1 MDRRSRRAS
10 KPEVPTST
18 GTGWIV
24 EKNSTVNIGGKLRKA
39 RLEKRRYSIDLPRH
53 MAVCDANFLRL
64 AKLFPD
70 MRDSAFAEFEVSPGE
85 ESVRVR
91 LHVLER
97 GPFTTI
103 VGLTHL
109 VGETPI
115 RNGET
120 PEPTFKIRVYHDARS
135 AEVIEYQRQ
144 TRFAA
149 VYDYPN
155 PRMRQRDEKAQ
166 VNLFLGEVLAH
177 CLRFGVASG
186 STLVTISG

>member
-1 MDRRSRRAS
+1 MS
-10 KPEVPTST
+10 
-18 GTGWIV
+18 
-24 EKNSTVNIGGKLRKA
+24 
-39 RLEKRRYSIDLPRH
+39 EKRRYSIDLPRH

-70 MRDSAFAEFEVSPGE
+70 MRDTAAVEFEVSPGAQ
-85 ESVRVR
+85 SVRVR

-97 GPFTTI
+97 GPFTSI
-103 VGLTHL
+103 LGLTHL
-109 VGETPI
+109 ADEASLEKGGTAQQDS
-115 RNGET
+115 T
-120 PEPTFKIRVYHDARS
+120 EPTFKIRVYHDARS

-177 CLRFGVASG
+177 CLRFGVAS
-186 STLVTISG
+186 SSSLMTSSG